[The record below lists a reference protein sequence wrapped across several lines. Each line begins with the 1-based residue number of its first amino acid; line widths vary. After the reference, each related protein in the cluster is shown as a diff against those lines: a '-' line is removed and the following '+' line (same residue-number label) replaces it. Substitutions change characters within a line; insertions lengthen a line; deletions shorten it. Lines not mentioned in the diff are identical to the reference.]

1 MKPGKSRAACSVVVS
16 LSLMF
21 MPRAAYAGNAL
32 ASVCTDYPSAEVIF
46 IGTLTAFTASPLES
60 PMKFESLEPLT
71 GDSVEN
77 IYGTSIL
84 RGPGTR
90 CRSDDP
96 PVIGQRYLVVATRL
110 NTPDVSYG
118 CADLKREAD
127 AAADIEYFRLV
138 RSGGTPT
145 EISGEARIT
154 GGPPVEGVK
163 VQLAGT
169 DGQTQ
174 LISNAKGRFHALLKP
189 GTYDVTAE
197 FPTGYEYES
206 CGWWS
211 ITVVEHRCA
220 RLVVCAEPKTSEAP
234 SGPESATVTT
244 DVSRAHIGGQITV
257 HGKFSMRGKIAPAC
271 VELDNHQVVYFK
283 GSWGWGEPFSEMEGK
298 RVAATGTLSF
308 YHAPP
313 AKPTERRIAQL
324 PDHYYF
330 EADTTL
336 MRLIEQ

>member
-1 MKPGKSRAACSVVVS
+1 MKPGKSRVACSFVVL
-16 LSLMF
+16 LSFMF
-21 MPRAAYAGNAL
+21 IPRAAYSGNAP
-32 ASVCTDYPSAEVIF
+32 ASVCTDYPSGEVVF
-46 IGTLTAFTASPLES
+46 IGTLTDFTASPLGS
-60 PMKFESLEPLT
+60 PMRFESLEPLT
-71 GDSVEN
+71 GDSVEA
-77 IYGTSIL
+77 ISSTTVL
-84 RGPGTR
+84 RQPGSL
-90 CRSDDP
+90 CHGDDP
-96 PVIGQRYLVVATRL
+96 PLIGQRYLVVATRL

-127 AAADIEYFRLV
+127 AGADIEYFRLV

-145 EISGEARIT
+145 EVSGEARIT
-154 GGPPVEGVK
+154 GGPPVEGVR

-189 GTYDVTAE
+189 GRYDVTAE

-206 CGWWS
+206 CGWSS
-211 ITVVEHRCA
+211 ITVEEHRCA
-220 RLVVCAEPKTSEAP
+220 RLVVCAESKTAESP

-244 DVSRAHIGGQITV
+244 DVSHALIGTQITI
-257 HGKFSMRGKIAPAC
+257 HGKFSMHGKIAPAY

-298 RVAATGTLSF
+298 RVAATGTLGF
-308 YHAPP
+308 YHAPSG
-313 AKPTERRIAQL
+313 KPTERRTAQL
-324 PDHYYF
+324 PDYFYF
-330 EADTTL
+330 EAHTTL